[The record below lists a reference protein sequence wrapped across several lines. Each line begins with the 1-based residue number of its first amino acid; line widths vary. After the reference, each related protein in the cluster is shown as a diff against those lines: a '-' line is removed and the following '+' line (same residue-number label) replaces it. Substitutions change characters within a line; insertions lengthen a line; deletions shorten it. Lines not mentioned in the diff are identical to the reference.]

1 MSELKYPDAVDGVKD
16 VLETAEQEEDVEI
29 GVDDEAISERLEEYV
44 DARIDPED
52 AVRYVVEDILED
64 AGVENTSEYTRGVSG
79 SRRGGSTDNEQLTA
93 EEIVEPNRWIEFEG
107 TVIETFDT
115 SSDSIA
121 QQGRLADD
129 TGTIRFTI
137 WESSDVETRLEEGKS
152 YNLEPVVVN
161 EFQGEFEIKLENV
174 TDIAE
179 LKGDDALGIDPDEYT
194 ETVSGAI
201 IKFQDQMGLIDR
213 CPNEDC
219 RRVLQQVNYCPD
231 CGEVDSELD
240 LRTKAVVDTGNDT
253 WTIFLDEE
261 NTEALAHINLQEA
274 KRMVEEHNDRSVVRW
289 AIEEELHGE
298 YLKLW
303 GRDRGRRFDV
313 EEFELAPS
321 PKIDELQELQDE
333 LKGLP

>member
-1 MSELKYPDAVDGVKD
+1 MSELKYPDAVEDVQD
-16 VLETAEQEEDVEI
+16 VLETAEDEEDVQI
-29 GVDDEAISERLEEYV
+29 GVGGEAISERLGEYV

-52 AVRYVVEDILED
+52 AVRYVVEDILDD
-64 AGVENTSEYTRGVSG
+64 AGVEDASEYTRGVSG

-93 EEIVEPNRWIEFEG
+93 EEITQPNQWIEFEG

-115 SSDSIA
+115 SSDAIA
-121 QQGRLADD
+121 QQGRLADES
-129 TGTIRFTI
+129 GTIRFTI
-137 WESSDVETRLEEGKS
+137 WESAGVETRLERGES
-152 YNLEPVVVN
+152 YHLEPVVVN
-161 EFQGEFEIKLENV
+161 EFQGEFEIKIANV
-174 TDIAE
+174 TDIAKLE
-179 LKGDDALGIDPDEYT
+179 GEDALGINPDEYT

-219 RRVLQQVNYCPD
+219 RRVLRQVNHCPD

-240 LRTKAVVDTGNDT
+240 LRTKAVLDTGDDT

-261 NTEALAHINLQEA
+261 DTEALAHMNLKEA
-274 KRMVEEHNDRSVVRW
+274 EELAQEHNDREVVEW
-289 AIEEELHGE
+289 AIQEELHGE

-313 EEFELAPS
+313 EDFELAPS
-321 PKIDELQELQDE
+321 PNLGELEELQEELQA
-333 LKGLP
+333 LP

>member
-1 MSELKYPDAVDGVKD
+1 MTELKYSDAVDDVKD
-16 VLETAEQEEDVEI
+16 VLETAEEKEDVEI
-29 GVDDEAISERLEEYV
+29 GIGNEVISERLEEYV
-44 DARIDPED
+44 DARIAPED

-64 AGVENTSEYTRGVSG
+64 AGIEDTSQYTRGVSG

-93 EEIVEPNRWIEFEG
+93 KEIVEPNRWIEFEG

-137 WESSDVETRLEEGKS
+137 WESSGIETRLEEGKS

-161 EFQGEFEIKLENV
+161 EFQGEFEIKIANV
-174 TDIAE
+174 TDITE

-219 RRVLQQVNYCPD
+219 RRVLRQVNHCPD
-231 CGEVDSELD
+231 CGEVDSVLD
-240 LRTKAVVDTGNDT
+240 LRTKAVVDTGDDT

-261 NTEALAHINLQEA
+261 DTEALAYMDLEEA
-274 KRMVEEHNDRSVVRW
+274 QRIVEEHNDRAVVQW

-321 PKIDELQELQDE
+321 PNIEDLKELQAELQA
-333 LKGLP
+333 LP

>member
-137 WESSDVETRLEEGKS
+137 WESSDVGTRLEEGKS